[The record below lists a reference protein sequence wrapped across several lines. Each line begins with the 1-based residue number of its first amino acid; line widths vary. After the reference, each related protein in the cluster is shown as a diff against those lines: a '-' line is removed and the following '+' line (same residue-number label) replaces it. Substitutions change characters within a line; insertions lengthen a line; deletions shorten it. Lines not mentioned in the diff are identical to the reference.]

1 MALGKL
7 AVFDYSFGMSDQ
19 DQRSLTDRR
28 RRHRGGRRENDVFGL
43 TPLVLVVGGERPAAA
58 ASEAVLAK
66 LRFGVAMSDTAE
78 EALALMATLR
88 PDVIVAPPEDLPRI
102 RNEAPDTLRVVPMH
116 EDAAS
121 VVDEIRR
128 SLR

>member
-1 MALGKL
+1 MA
-7 AVFDYSFGMSDQ
+7 VQ

-66 LRFGVAMSDTAE
+66 LRFGVATSDSAD
-78 EALALMATLR
+78 EALAVIATLR
-88 PDVIVAPPEDLPRI
+88 PDVVVAPPEDLPRI
-102 RNEAPDTLRVVPMH
+102 RNEAPDTLRVVPMR
-116 EDAAS
+116 DDPAL
-121 VVDEIRR
+121 VIDDIRR